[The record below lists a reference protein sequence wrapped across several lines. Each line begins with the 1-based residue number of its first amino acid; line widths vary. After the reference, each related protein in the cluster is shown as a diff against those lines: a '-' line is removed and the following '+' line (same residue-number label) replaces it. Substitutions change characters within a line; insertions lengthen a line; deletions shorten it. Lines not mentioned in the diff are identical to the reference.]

1 MNEYESEPVRGL
13 PEVLPEGERM
23 VWQGAP
29 DWRRLALRA
38 FHVRKVALYFTLLTA
53 IHAAVQLNEG
63 ASPLLALK
71 GAAWLALLG
80 MAAVSVLGVL
90 GWLYARTTVYTVT
103 SERLVLRFGVA
114 IPMMIN
120 LPWEK
125 VDAADLKRYPDG
137 TGDIVLTL
145 HKGERISYWLLWPHA
160 KPWRFSP
167 VMPTLRCLA
176 DADRVAARLGRVL
189 GAGQPGTGAP
199 VQTQAGAAVAAP
211 GGTPDFTPAVRART
225 AAMS

>member
-13 PEVLPEGERM
+13 PEALPEGERM

-29 DWRRLALRA
+29 DWRHLARRA
-38 FHVRKVALYFTLLTA
+38 FHVRKVALYFALLTG

-63 ASPLLALK
+63 AAPLVALK
-71 GAAWLALLG
+71 GATWLVLLG
-80 MAAVSVLGVL
+80 TAAVSVLGL
-90 GWLYARTTVYTVT
+90 LAWLYARTTVYTIT

-137 TGDIVLTL
+137 AGDIVLTL
-145 HKGERISYWLLWPHA
+145 RKGERISYWLLWPHA

-176 DADRVAARLGRVL
+176 DAQEAAARLGRVL
-189 GAGQPGTGAP
+189 GAGQPA
-199 VQTQAGAAVAAP
+199 AGASVRTSVGAGPGAAA
-211 GGTPDFTPAVRART
+211 DFGPAAGART